1 MSFFWLLLGLIA
13 GLVIGT
19 LAASGTLRWQRG
31 RRRSG
36 PYRQRVD
43 AALAHVAAGDHAAA
57 REALREA
64 TQLESGD
71 DAIFLLLGEEMRQT
85 GDYSR
90 AEKIFDV
97 VLARRELDPGIRST
111 CLLLRGRLMEDQ
123 GRHDEALEAY
133 RQAIE
138 AAPDRVPPVVA
149 LGRLHSR
156 FRRWEEAIESADKL
170 QRLAPERGR
179 LVAARRRVLLA
190 REKVAEGDAKGA
202 VELARKAAADV
213 PDLAAAQV
221 ALGDA
226 LYQLGK
232 VAPAREAWI
241 QAATLAPWLVPASLD
256 RLESLASATGD
267 RESVR
272 HFATAEADKGLDPDV
287 GWRVLAWLT
296 DEALRRDALGE
307 ARRWCRELE
316 AAAPRSAT
324 TARLWAR
331 LAAAEDG
338 MQAGSTLLELL
349 HRWQEEPIWIDPWV
363 CRSCG
368 RESEQLEWRCP
379 RCQAWESFR

>member
-1 MSFFWLLLGLIA
+1 MSFFWLLLGLVA
-13 GLVIGT
+13 GLIIGT
-19 LAASGTLRWQRG
+19 LGASGTLRWQRG

-71 DAIFLLLGEEMRQT
+71 DAIFLLLGEEMRRS
-85 GDYSR
+85 GDFSR

-111 CLLLRGRLMEDQ
+111 CHLLRGRLMEDE
-123 GRHDEALEAY
+123 GRDEEALEAY

-138 AAPDRVPPVVA
+138 AAPDRVPPIVA

-156 FRRWEEAIESADKL
+156 FRRWEEAIDNAEKL
-170 QRLAPERGR
+170 QRLNPERGR
-179 LVAARRRVLLA
+179 LIAARRRVLLA
-190 REKVAEGDAKGA
+190 REKVAEGDARGA
-202 VELARKAAADV
+202 LELARKAAADV
-213 PDLAAAQV
+213 PDLAAAKV

-232 VAPAREAWI
+232 VAAAREAWVE
-241 QAATLAPWLVPASLD
+241 AAGLAPWLVPASLD
-256 RLESLASATGD
+256 RLESLATATGD
-267 RESVR
+267 REAVR
-272 HFATAEADKGLDPDV
+272 HFATAEVDKGLDPDV
-287 GWRVLAWLT
+287 GWRVLAWLA

-316 AAAPRSAT
+316 RSAPRSAT
-324 TARLWAR
+324 AARLWAR

-338 MQAGSTLLELL
+338 MRAGPALLEVL
-349 HRWQEEPIWIDPWV
+349 HGWQEEPIWIDPWT

-368 RESEQLEWRCP
+368 HESGQLEWRCP
-379 RCQAWESFR
+379 RCQAWESYR